1 MARIRSQNEIILS
14 LLDFFRTAQPNLDT
28 KPGTVSRDLLVDA
41 PAAQLSRLYQE
52 LQRISSLQSLRLALG
67 SDLDKL
73 AGNYGL
79 TRKTGTKA
87 SGPALFTFSSIDAD
101 IAINRGD
108 TVTARNGA
116 TFIVQTG
123 IVVSPVFTNTY
134 RATASQYRSELDI
147 ASITDQFAVEVLVES
162 SISGIQGNISK
173 YNLRNATIAGVSN
186 VTNVRPFSGGTLA
199 EDDATFRSRILSV
212 FSGANTGT
220 ALGYRN
226 AVLEDPAALDA
237 VVIEPGDTLMT
248 RDGTQIVINPDTGDT
263 IIISEG
269 TGGKVDVYVYG
280 TRLQEIIE
288 SFIYVDRSNTGTPY
302 NIVNDHVLGQ
312 IDEDDGKTVTQKRL
326 ANLETRVLPDQP
338 VNNIVEVSG
347 SISGSNFVAK
357 SVDNLGRITGNYE
370 LIKDDGA
377 YGGSAWGFD
386 RLRWISDRITGIP
399 EDKTKGTFNGQ
410 DPLSFSDL
418 TKIDFSKQRINI
430 VNENSRVDRTN
441 RNFIQIA
448 HKPITNVTRVFN
460 ATTGERYIVRDQ
472 NPDGDADVN
481 ETGRIR
487 ISGSSLPSVSDIL
500 QVDYTWIK
508 EYDTFIDFD
517 GKKSNINPNPR
528 DVADSIDWGYSNA
541 VRREEATLVD
551 IGDVFTSTVTHP
563 VSTVI
568 SVNTTKKHETTI
580 SNING
585 RSAVIVPFAV
595 TNIVSII
602 RDIDGA
608 DVWNTSVAD
617 GSFTGFT
624 IFLPTDGFGDI
635 GQDVEVIYNAVDIFN
650 ADGYEGSFNSNIIT
664 IVPTTEAVAG
674 DIVEVNY
681 IANVKTIL
689 PVTVLSNLPAIRSN
703 NNVGNSFDTK
713 TQTGVGSQPTTKIP
727 VDSLSNIKNLRQAPS
742 NLGLTISGSV
752 SPGIFTI
759 TGQTIFKVTDAVF
772 SVAPQFNQELTV
784 QLSQPIKTALGL
796 RSTDSIPSNLKVAR
810 VVSVEKVEA
819 TTNGDVLSVLQEYDI
834 KGYILKDNTFFRSES
849 VQDSQTIADSQNR
862 NILTATEFRLPDT
875 IINEGNSLEVGD
887 RIRVTFYYTLDN
899 DTENVSFSK
908 SGTLY
913 TDKRFATVK
922 SIAISSGFTSGAS
935 QAATL
940 TVNNLN
946 QPSIGARYQ
955 STYDYLAPKQN
966 ERISVRYNLNKL
978 VSDSQLAIEDTRPI
992 TADVLAKEAQSIVIN
1007 MTMNI
1012 VVFPEFS
1019 NNTLTVK
1026 QNVQDAV
1033 TAALNANQL
1042 GTTIDS
1048 SDLVV
1053 VAQGVDGVDR
1063 ARVLF
1068 FNEDEL
1074 VGNVLSI
1081 TAEKNQYLQAG
1092 EVIINIESR

>member
-87 SGPALFTFSSIDAD
+87 SGPALFTFSSIETD

-116 TFIVQTG
+116 TFIVQVG
-123 IVVSPVFTNTY
+123 VVVSPVFANTY
-134 RATASQYRSELDI
+134 RATASQYRSELDLANI
-147 ASITDQFAVEVLVES
+147 KDQFAIEILVES
-162 SISGIQGNISK
+162 AISGIQGNISK
-173 YNLRNATIAGVSN
+173 FNLRNTTITGISN

-220 ALGYRN
+220 SLGYRN

-237 VVIEPGDTLMT
+237 VVIEPGDKLMT
-248 RDGTQIVINPDTGDT
+248 RDGTQVIINPDTGDK

-269 TGGKVDVYVYG
+269 TGGRVDVYVYG

-288 SFIYVDRSNTGTPY
+288 SFIYVDRSNTGNPD
-302 NIVNDHVLGQ
+302 NIANDHVLGQ
-312 IDEDDGKTVTQKRL
+312 IDEDSGKTVTQKRL
-326 ANLETRVLPDQP
+326 DNIEIGVLPDQP
-338 VNNIVEVSG
+338 VNNVVEVSG
-347 SISGSNFVAK
+347 SISGSNFIEKA
-357 SVDNLGRITGNYE
+357 VDGLGRVTGNYE
-370 LIKDDGA
+370 LIKDDGV

-386 RLRWISDRITGIP
+386 RLRWISDRITKIP
-399 EDKTKGTFNGQ
+399 EDKTKGIFNGQ
-410 DPLSFSDL
+410 DPMSFPDL
-418 TKIDFSKQRINI
+418 TEIHFSKQRINI
-430 VNENSRVDRTN
+430 VNENSRVDRNN
-441 RNFIQIA
+441 RNYIYIA

-460 ATTGERYIVRDQ
+460 STTGERYIVKDQ
-472 NPDGDADVN
+472 NPDGNTDVN

-487 ISGSSLPSVSDIL
+487 ISGSSLPAVSDIL

-508 EYDTFIDFD
+508 EYDAFIDFD
-517 GKKSNINPNPR
+517 GRKSNINPNPR
-528 DVADSIDWGYSNA
+528 DVADSVDWGYSNA
-541 VRREEATLVD
+541 VRREEVTLVD
-551 IGDVFTSTVTHP
+551 IGDVFTATVTHP
-563 VSTVI
+563 VSTVV
-568 SVNTTKKHETTI
+568 SVNTTEKHETTI
-580 SNING
+580 ISING
-585 RSAVIVPFAV
+585 RPAVIVPISV
-595 TNIVSII
+595 TNVVAII

-624 IFLPTDGFGDI
+624 IFLPTDGLGDI
-635 GQDVEVIYNAVDIFN
+635 GQNVEITYNAVDIFN
-650 ADGYEGSFNSNIIT
+650 ADGYAGSFDSNIIT
-664 IVPTTEAVAG
+664 IVPTTEAAAG
-674 DIVEVNY
+674 DVVEANY
-681 IANVKTIL
+681 ISNVKTIL
-689 PVTVLSNLPAIRSN
+689 TATVLANLPAIRSDG
-703 NNVGNSFDTK
+703 GNGNRFDTR
-713 TQTGVGSQPTTKIP
+713 TQVGVGTQPTTKTPID
-727 VDSLSNIKNLRQAPS
+727 VSYGLKNLRQAPS

-772 SVAPQFNQELTV
+772 AVAPQFNQELTI
-784 QLSQPIKTALGL
+784 QLSQPIKKALGL
-796 RSTDSIPSNLKVAR
+796 QSSDSIPSNLKVAR

-834 KGYILKDNTFFRSES
+834 KGYILQNNTFFRSES
-849 VQDSQTIADSQNR
+849 VQDSQIIATSQGR

-875 IINEGNSLEVGD
+875 ITNETNAPEVGD
-887 RIRVTFYYTLDN
+887 RVRVTFYYTLDN

-922 SIAISSGFTSGAS
+922 SIAVSSGFTSGAS

-940 TVNNLN
+940 TVNTLN
-946 QPSIGARYQ
+946 QPSTGSRYQ

-978 VSDSQLAIEDTRPI
+978 VSDSQLAIEGTRPI
-992 TADVLAKEAQSIVIN
+992 TADVLAKEAQSVVIDV
-1007 MTMNI
+1007 TINI

-1042 GTTIDS
+1042 GTTIDA

-1053 VAQGVDGVDR
+1053 VTQGVDGVDR

-1068 FNEDEL
+1068 FNKEDSA
-1074 VGNVLSI
+1074 GNVLSI
-1081 TAEKNQYLQAG
+1081 TAQKNQYLQAG